1 MTARAYR
8 KLWSRVLTKNPA
20 AEAPVNIKNFLSFPF
35 TLPFIVKNISA
46 APNKE
51 KIRNG
56 DRKRREPSINSPTA
70 GTKNILTITKK
81 TPIRA

>member
-1 MTARAYR
+1 MIARAYR
-8 KLWSRVLTKNPA
+8 KLCSKILTKNPA
-20 AEAPVNIKNFLSFPF
+20 AEAPVSIKNFLSFPF

-56 DRKRREPSINSPTA
+56 DRKRREPFINSVTA
-70 GTKNILTITKK
+70 GMKNILRITKK
-81 TPIRA
+81 TPIKA

>member
-1 MTARAYR
+1 MMARAYR
-8 KLWSRVLTKNPA
+8 KLWSRILTKNPT

-51 KIRNG
+51 KIKNG
-56 DRKRREPSINSPTA
+56 DKKRSGPFNDSVTA
-70 GTKNILTITKK
+70 GTKNILMITKK